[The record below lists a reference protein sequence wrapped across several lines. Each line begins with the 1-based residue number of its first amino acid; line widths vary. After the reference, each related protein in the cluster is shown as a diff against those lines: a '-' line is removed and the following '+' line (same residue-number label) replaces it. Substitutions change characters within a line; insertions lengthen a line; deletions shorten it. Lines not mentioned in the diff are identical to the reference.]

1 MYKRQTGHSVVYDP
15 WGTNLLEMNTEEGIA
30 TVDID
35 FDVVEDIRNKINIFR
50 DRKPELYNL

>member
-1 MYKRQTGHSVVYDP
+1 MCSAVYDP

>member
-1 MYKRQTGHSVVYDP
+1 MLFRS
-15 WGTNLLEMNTEEGIA
+15 LLEMNTEEGIA